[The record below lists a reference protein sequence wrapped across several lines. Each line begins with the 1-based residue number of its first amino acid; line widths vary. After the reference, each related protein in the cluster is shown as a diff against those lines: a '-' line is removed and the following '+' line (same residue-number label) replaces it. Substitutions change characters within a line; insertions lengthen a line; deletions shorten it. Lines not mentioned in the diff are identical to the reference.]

1 MGKKIQKKLY
11 SWFINKRIGRI
22 YYLLKIIAVDLGDVR
37 TGLAICDSS
46 ETIASPLKN
55 VKGKNIFRT
64 SELVSKV
71 VKGLEAK
78 MVVVGLPINMDG
90 TEGARAEKCRKFSEI
105 LKRDLNDECPVVLWD
120 ERITTVQ
127 AYKNLFESNV
137 HGKKTR
143 ELIDSEAARL
153 ILENYLSYRRNTLNN

>member
-1 MGKKIQKKLY
+1 M
-11 SWFINKRIGRI
+11 
-22 YYLLKIIAVDLGDVR
+22 KIIAVDLGDVR

-46 ETIASPLKN
+46 ETIASPLNN
-55 VKGKNIFRT
+55 VKGKNLFRT
-64 SELVSKV
+64 SELVAQI
-71 VKGLEAK
+71 VKDLDAK

-90 TEGARAEKCRKFSEI
+90 SEGERANKCRKFSEV
-105 LKRDLNDECPVVLWD
+105 LKKDLNEEIPVELWD

-127 AYKNLFESNV
+127 AYKNLYESNI

-153 ILENYLSYRRNTLNN
+153 ILDNYLMYRHNKMTANK

>member
-1 MGKKIQKKLY
+1 
-11 SWFINKRIGRI
+11 
-22 YYLLKIIAVDLGDVR
+22 LKILAVDLGDVR

-55 VKGKNIFRT
+55 VKGKNMFRT
-64 SELVSKV
+64 SEIVANT
-71 VKGLEAK
+71 VKELEAK

-90 TEGARAEKCRKFSEI
+90 SEGERATKCRKFSEV
-105 LKRDLNDECPVVLWD
+105 LQKDLQDEIPVELWD

-127 AYKNLFESNV
+127 AYKNLFDSNV
-137 HGKKTR
+137 HGRKTR

-153 ILENYLSYRRNTLNN
+153 ILENYLSYRRNMKNIK